1 MRIVKLG
8 FISVVVLFGLITAMS
23 LLLPSQVIISRAID
37 INRSFDTVYE
47 AVTNLSKWKGWMDN
61 YEADSTTISVPSKG
75 PSSFIKMG
83 KVKVDIT
90 ALDST
95 KMEAKWQSADSRPL
109 PGSFNFIASANHQM
123 VTVQWQFVQKVKW
136 YPWEKFASI
145 TSDKV
150 LGPYMEKSLDNLKK
164 LMEGS

>member
-1 MRIVKLG
+1 MRLIKLG

-23 LLLPSQVIISRAID
+23 LLLPSQIIISRAID
-37 INRSFDTVYE
+37 INRPLDTVYE

-61 YEADSTTISVPSKG
+61 YEADSTTISFPSKG
-75 PSSFIKMG
+75 PASFIKMG
-83 KVKVDIT
+83 KVRVDIT

-95 KMEAKWQSADSRPL
+95 KMEANWQSADSRPL
-109 PGSFNFIASANHQM
+109 PGSFNFITSADQQM